1 MKLKYYLRGLGI
13 GILVTTVILSL
24 AGIGRKNMTDEEVIK
39 RAKELGMVESTL
51 LSDLADQAKADE
63 VKPTEPETSPQ
74 PEETLPPE
82 TTPETAPEQEN
93 DTEQK
98 TPAAQENGTEQETAS
113 GQENGTEQETTSGQE
128 NDTEKETSPGQDNNT
143 EPEKA
148 TEPATTPTPE
158 TPVSPE
164 DGSSDTP
171 AGETFTLVIGR
182 GESSTTV
189 SKNLQKAGIVEDA
202 AVFDKFL
209 CNNGYDKKIITGTY
223 EIPYGASEEEIAKII
238 TRK

>member
-24 AGIGRKNMTDEEVIK
+24 AGVGRKDMTDEEVVK

-51 LSDLADQAKADE
+51 LSDLPDQTKTDE
-63 VKPTEPETSPQ
+63 VRPTEPEISLQ
-74 PEETLPPE
+74 PETSEPE
-82 TTPETAPEQEN
+82 ESASTPETPVAPE
-93 DTEQK
+93 
-98 TPAAQENGTEQETAS
+98 
-113 GQENGTEQETTSGQE
+113 
-128 NDTEKETSPGQDNNT
+128 
-143 EPEKA
+143 
-148 TEPATTPTPE
+148 E

-164 DGSSDTP
+164 DGNPDIP
-171 AGETFTLVIGR
+171 AGETVTLVIGR

-189 SKNLQKAGIVEDA
+189 SKNLKKAGIVEDA
-202 AVFDKFL
+202 AAFDRFL

>member
-24 AGIGRKNMTDEEVIK
+24 AGVGRKNMTDEEVVK

-51 LSDLADQAKADE
+51 LSDLPDQTKTDE
-63 VKPTEPETSPQ
+63 VRPTEPEISLQPETSEPEESASTPETPVA
-74 PEETLPPE
+74 PEETT
-82 TTPETAPEQEN
+82 TTPETPAAPE
-93 DTEQK
+93 
-98 TPAAQENGTEQETAS
+98 
-113 GQENGTEQETTSGQE
+113 ETT
-128 NDTEKETSPGQDNNT
+128 
-143 EPEKA
+143 
-148 TEPATTPTPE
+148 TTPETPVAPEE

-164 DGSSDTP
+164 DGNPDTP
-171 AGETFTLVIGR
+171 AGETVTLVIGR

-189 SKNLQKAGIVEDA
+189 SKNLKKAGIVEDA
-202 AVFDKFL
+202 ASFDRFL

>member
-24 AGIGRKNMTDEEVIK
+24 AGVGRKNMTDEEVVK

-51 LSDLADQAKADE
+51 LSDLPDQTKTDE
-63 VKPTEPETSPQ
+63 VRPTEPEISLQPETSEPEESASTPETPEA
-74 PEETLPPE
+74 PEETPE
-82 TTPETAPEQEN
+82 APEE
-93 DTEQK
+93 
-98 TPAAQENGTEQETAS
+98 TPMAPEETPVA
-113 GQENGTEQETTSGQE
+113 
-128 NDTEKETSPGQDNNT
+128 
-143 EPEKA
+143 PE
-148 TEPATTPTPE
+148 E

-164 DGSSDTP
+164 DGNPDIP
-171 AGETFTLVIGR
+171 AGETVTLVIGR

-189 SKNLQKAGIVEDA
+189 SKNLKKAGIVEDA
-202 AVFDKFL
+202 AAFDRFL

>member
-24 AGIGRKNMTDEEVIK
+24 AGVGRKNMTDEEAVK

-51 LSDLADQAKADE
+51 LSDLPDQTKTDE
-63 VKPTEPETSPQ
+63 VRPTEPEISLQPETSEPEESASTPETPEA
-74 PEETLPPE
+74 PEETTTTQETPAAPEE
-82 TTPETAPEQEN
+82 TTTTQETPTAPEE
-93 DTEQK
+93 T
-98 TPAAQENGTEQETAS
+98 TTTQETPTA
-113 GQENGTEQETTSGQE
+113 
-128 NDTEKETSPGQDNNT
+128 
-143 EPEKA
+143 PE
-148 TEPATTPTPE
+148 E

-164 DGSSDTP
+164 DGNPDTP
-171 AGETFTLVIGR
+171 ARETVTLVIGR

-189 SKNLQKAGIVEDA
+189 SKNLKKAGIVEDA
-202 AVFDKFL
+202 AAFDRFL

>member
-13 GILVTTVILSL
+13 GILITTVILSL
-24 AGIGRKNMTDEEVIK
+24 AGIGRKNMTDEEVVK

-51 LSDLADQAKADE
+51 LSDLPDQTKAEE
-63 VKPTEPETSPQ
+63 VRPTEPETSLQPETSAA
-74 PEETLPPE
+74 PEETPM
-82 TTPETAPEQEN
+82 TPEE
-93 DTEQK
+93 
-98 TPAAQENGTEQETAS
+98 TPAAPDETSVAP
-113 GQENGTEQETTSGQE
+113 
-128 NDTEKETSPGQDNNT
+128 KETPVA
-143 EPEKA
+143 PE
-148 TEPATTPTPE
+148 E

-164 DGSSDTP
+164 DGNPDTP
-171 AGETFTLVIGR
+171 AGETVILVIGR

-202 AVFDKFL
+202 AAFDRFL

>member
-24 AGIGRKNMTDEEVIK
+24 AGVGRKNMTDEEVVK

-51 LSDLADQAKADE
+51 LSDLPDQTKTDE
-63 VKPTEPETSPQ
+63 VRPTEPGISLQPETSE
-74 PEETLPPE
+74 PEESAS
-82 TTPETAPEQEN
+82 TPETPVAPE
-93 DTEQK
+93 
-98 TPAAQENGTEQETAS
+98 
-113 GQENGTEQETTSGQE
+113 
-128 NDTEKETSPGQDNNT
+128 
-143 EPEKA
+143 
-148 TEPATTPTPE
+148 E

-164 DGSSDTP
+164 DGNPDTP
-171 AGETFTLVIGR
+171 AGETVTLVIGR

-189 SKNLQKAGIVEDA
+189 SKNLKKAGIVEDA
-202 AVFDKFL
+202 AAFDRFL

>member
-24 AGIGRKNMTDEEVIK
+24 AGVGRKNMTDEEVVK

-51 LSDLADQAKADE
+51 LSDLPDQTKTDE
-63 VKPTEPETSPQ
+63 VRPTEPETSLQ
-74 PEETLPPE
+74 PETSEPE
-82 TTPETAPEQEN
+82 PEESASTPETPEAPE
-93 DTEQK
+93 
-98 TPAAQENGTEQETAS
+98 
-113 GQENGTEQETTSGQE
+113 
-128 NDTEKETSPGQDNNT
+128 
-143 EPEKA
+143 
-148 TEPATTPTPE
+148 E

-164 DGSSDTP
+164 DGNPDTSTW
-171 AGETFTLVIGR
+171 ETVTLVIGR

-189 SKNLQKAGIVEDA
+189 SKNLKKAGIVEDA
-202 AVFDKFL
+202 AAFDRFL

>member
-24 AGIGRKNMTDEEVIK
+24 AGVGRKNMTDEEVVK

-51 LSDLADQAKADE
+51 LSDLPDQTKTDE
-63 VKPTEPETSPQ
+63 VRPTEPEISLQPETSEPEPEESASTPETPEA
-74 PEETLPPE
+74 PEETPVAPE
-82 TTPETAPEQEN
+82 ETPEAP
-93 DTEQK
+93 
-98 TPAAQENGTEQETAS
+98 
-113 GQENGTEQETTSGQE
+113 
-128 NDTEKETSPGQDNNT
+128 KETPVV
-143 EPEKA
+143 PE
-148 TEPATTPTPE
+148 E

-164 DGSSDTP
+164 DGNPDIP
-171 AGETFTLVIGR
+171 AGETVTLVIGR

-189 SKNLQKAGIVEDA
+189 SKNLKKAGIVEDA
-202 AVFDKFL
+202 AAFDRFL

>member
-24 AGIGRKNMTDEEVIK
+24 AGVGRKNMTDEEVVK

-51 LSDLADQAKADE
+51 LSDLPDQTKTDE
-63 VKPTEPETSPQ
+63 VRPTEPEISLQPETSEPEESASTPETPVA
-74 PEETLPPE
+74 PEETPE
-82 TTPETAPEQEN
+82 APEETPEAPE
-93 DTEQK
+93 
-98 TPAAQENGTEQETAS
+98 
-113 GQENGTEQETTSGQE
+113 
-128 NDTEKETSPGQDNNT
+128 
-143 EPEKA
+143 
-148 TEPATTPTPE
+148 E

-164 DGSSDTP
+164 DGNPDIP
-171 AGETFTLVIGR
+171 AGETVTLVIGR

-189 SKNLQKAGIVEDA
+189 SKNLKKAGIVEDA
-202 AVFDKFL
+202 AAFDRFL

>member
-24 AGIGRKNMTDEEVIK
+24 AGVGRKNMTDEEVVK

-51 LSDLADQAKADE
+51 LSDLPDQTKTDE
-63 VKPTEPETSPQ
+63 VRPTEPEISLQPETSEPEESASTPETPEA
-74 PEETLPPE
+74 PEETPVAPE
-82 TTPETAPEQEN
+82 ETPEAPEE
-93 DTEQK
+93 
-98 TPAAQENGTEQETAS
+98 TPVA
-113 GQENGTEQETTSGQE
+113 
-128 NDTEKETSPGQDNNT
+128 
-143 EPEKA
+143 PE
-148 TEPATTPTPE
+148 E

-164 DGSSDTP
+164 DGNPDTP
-171 AGETFTLVIGR
+171 AGETVTLVIGR

-189 SKNLQKAGIVEDA
+189 SKNLKKAGIVEDA
-202 AVFDKFL
+202 AAFDRFL

>member
-13 GILVTTVILSL
+13 GILITTVILSL
-24 AGIGRKNMTDEEVIK
+24 AGIGRKNMTDEEVVK

-51 LSDLADQAKADE
+51 LSDLPDQTKAEE
-63 VKPTEPETSPQ
+63 VRPTEPETSEPETSEPETSEPEASPEPETSEPEVSPE
-74 PEETLPPE
+74 PEETAS
-82 TTPETAPEQEN
+82 TPETPVAPEE
-93 DTEQK
+93 
-98 TPAAQENGTEQETAS
+98 TPVA
-113 GQENGTEQETTSGQE
+113 
-128 NDTEKETSPGQDNNT
+128 
-143 EPEKA
+143 PE
-148 TEPATTPTPE
+148 E

-164 DGSSDTP
+164 DGNPDTP
-171 AGETFTLVIGR
+171 AGETVTLVIGR

-189 SKNLQKAGIVEDA
+189 SKNLKKAGIVEDA
-202 AVFDKFL
+202 AAFDRFL

>member
-24 AGIGRKNMTDEEVIK
+24 AGVGRKNMTDEEVVK

-51 LSDLADQAKADE
+51 LSDLPDQTKTDE
-63 VKPTEPETSPQ
+63 VRPTEPEISLQPETSEPEAGPEPEESASTPETPVA
-74 PEETLPPE
+74 PEETPE
-82 TTPETAPEQEN
+82 APKETPVAPE
-93 DTEQK
+93 
-98 TPAAQENGTEQETAS
+98 
-113 GQENGTEQETTSGQE
+113 
-128 NDTEKETSPGQDNNT
+128 
-143 EPEKA
+143 
-148 TEPATTPTPE
+148 E

-164 DGSSDTP
+164 DGNPDIP
-171 AGETFTLVIGR
+171 AGETVTLVIGR

-189 SKNLQKAGIVEDA
+189 SKNLKKAGIVEDA
-202 AVFDKFL
+202 AAFDRFL

>member
-24 AGIGRKNMTDEEVIK
+24 AGVGRKNMTDEEVVK

-51 LSDLADQAKADE
+51 LSDLPDQTKTDE
-63 VKPTEPETSPQ
+63 VRPTEPEISLQPETSEPEAGPESEESASTPETPEA
-74 PEETLPPE
+74 PEETPVAPE
-82 TTPETAPEQEN
+82 ETPEAPKETPVAPE
-93 DTEQK
+93 
-98 TPAAQENGTEQETAS
+98 
-113 GQENGTEQETTSGQE
+113 
-128 NDTEKETSPGQDNNT
+128 
-143 EPEKA
+143 
-148 TEPATTPTPE
+148 E

-164 DGSSDTP
+164 DGNPDIP
-171 AGETFTLVIGR
+171 AGETVTLVIGR

-189 SKNLQKAGIVEDA
+189 SKNLKRAGIVEDA
-202 AVFDKFL
+202 AAFDRFL

>member
-24 AGIGRKNMTDEEVIK
+24 AGVGRKNMTDEEVVK

-51 LSDLADQAKADE
+51 LSDLPDQTKTDE
-63 VKPTEPETSPQ
+63 VRPTEPGISLQPETPEA
-74 PEETLPPE
+74 PEETPV
-82 TTPETAPEQEN
+82 APE
-93 DTEQK
+93 
-98 TPAAQENGTEQETAS
+98 
-113 GQENGTEQETTSGQE
+113 
-128 NDTEKETSPGQDNNT
+128 
-143 EPEKA
+143 
-148 TEPATTPTPE
+148 E

-164 DGSSDTP
+164 DGNPDTP
-171 AGETFTLVIGR
+171 AGETVTLVIGR

-189 SKNLQKAGIVEDA
+189 SKNLKKAGIVEDA
-202 AVFDKFL
+202 AAFDRFL

>member
-1 MKLKYYLRGLGI
+1 MKLKYYLQGLGI

-24 AGIGRKNMTDEEVIK
+24 AGVGRKNMTDEEVVK

-51 LSDLADQAKADE
+51 LSDLPDQTKTDE
-63 VKPTEPETSPQ
+63 VRPTEPEISLQPETSEPEESASTPETPVA
-74 PEETLPPE
+74 PEETPE
-82 TTPETAPEQEN
+82 APKETPVAPE
-93 DTEQK
+93 
-98 TPAAQENGTEQETAS
+98 
-113 GQENGTEQETTSGQE
+113 
-128 NDTEKETSPGQDNNT
+128 
-143 EPEKA
+143 
-148 TEPATTPTPE
+148 E

-164 DGSSDTP
+164 DGNPDTP
-171 AGETFTLVIGR
+171 TGETVTLVIGR

-189 SKNLQKAGIVEDA
+189 SKNLKKAGIVEDA
-202 AVFDKFL
+202 AAFDRFL

>member
-24 AGIGRKNMTDEEVIK
+24 AGVGRKNMTDEEVVK

-51 LSDLADQAKADE
+51 LSDLPDQTKTDE
-63 VKPTEPETSPQ
+63 VRPTEPGISLQPETPEA
-74 PEETLPPE
+74 PEETPV
-82 TTPETAPEQEN
+82 APE
-93 DTEQK
+93 
-98 TPAAQENGTEQETAS
+98 
-113 GQENGTEQETTSGQE
+113 
-128 NDTEKETSPGQDNNT
+128 
-143 EPEKA
+143 
-148 TEPATTPTPE
+148 E

-164 DGSSDTP
+164 DGNPDTT
-171 AGETFTLVIGR
+171 AGETVTLVIGR

-189 SKNLQKAGIVEDA
+189 SKNLKKAGIVEDA
-202 AVFDKFL
+202 AAFDRFL

>member
-13 GILVTTVILSL
+13 GILITTVILSL
-24 AGIGRKNMTDEEVIK
+24 AGIGRKNMTDEEVVK

-51 LSDLADQAKADE
+51 LSDLPDQTKAEE
-63 VKPTEPETSPQ
+63 VRPTEPETPEPETSLQ
-74 PEETLPPE
+74 PETS
-82 TTPETAPEQEN
+82 EQEISA
-93 DTEQK
+93 E
-98 TPAAQENGTEQETAS
+98 P
-113 GQENGTEQETTSGQE
+113 
-128 NDTEKETSPGQDNNT
+128 ETSPGPET
-143 EPEKA
+143 SEPE
-148 TEPATTPTPE
+148 TLEPEVSPEPEESASTLETPVAPEE

-164 DGSSDTP
+164 DGNPDTP
-171 AGETFTLVIGR
+171 AGETVTLVIGR

-189 SKNLQKAGIVEDA
+189 SKNLKKAGIVEDA
-202 AVFDKFL
+202 AAFDRFL

>member
-24 AGIGRKNMTDEEVIK
+24 AGVGRKNMTDEEVVK

-51 LSDLADQAKADE
+51 LSDLPDQTKTDE
-63 VKPTEPETSPQ
+63 VRPTEPEISLQPETSEPEESASTPETPVA
-74 PEETLPPE
+74 PEETPMAPE
-82 TTPETAPEQEN
+82 ETPEAPE
-93 DTEQK
+93 
-98 TPAAQENGTEQETAS
+98 
-113 GQENGTEQETTSGQE
+113 
-128 NDTEKETSPGQDNNT
+128 
-143 EPEKA
+143 
-148 TEPATTPTPE
+148 E

-164 DGSSDTP
+164 DGNPDIP
-171 AGETFTLVIGR
+171 AGETVTLVIGR

-189 SKNLQKAGIVEDA
+189 SKNLKKAGIVEDA
-202 AVFDKFL
+202 AAFDRFL

>member
-13 GILVTTVILSL
+13 GILITTVILSL
-24 AGIGRKNMTDEEVIK
+24 AGIGRKNMTDEEVVK

-51 LSDLADQAKADE
+51 LSDLPDQTKAEE
-63 VKPTEPETSPQ
+63 VRPTEPETSLQPETSEQ
-74 PEETLPPE
+74 ENSAEPEAGPGPETSEPETLEPEVSPEPEETAS
-82 TTPETAPEQEN
+82 TPETPVAPEE
-93 DTEQK
+93 
-98 TPAAQENGTEQETAS
+98 TPAA
-113 GQENGTEQETTSGQE
+113 
-128 NDTEKETSPGQDNNT
+128 
-143 EPEKA
+143 PE
-148 TEPATTPTPE
+148 E

-164 DGSSDTP
+164 DENPDTP
-171 AGETFTLVIGR
+171 AGETVTLVIGR

-189 SKNLQKAGIVEDA
+189 SKNLKKAGIVEDA
-202 AVFDKFL
+202 AAFDRFL

>member
-13 GILVTTVILSL
+13 GILITTVILSL
-24 AGIGRKNMTDEEVIK
+24 AGIGRKNMTDEEVVK

-51 LSDLADQAKADE
+51 LSDLPDQTKAEE
-63 VKPTEPETSPQ
+63 VRPTEPE
-74 PEETLPPE
+74 ETAS
-82 TTPETAPEQEN
+82 TPETPVAPE
-93 DTEQK
+93 
-98 TPAAQENGTEQETAS
+98 
-113 GQENGTEQETTSGQE
+113 
-128 NDTEKETSPGQDNNT
+128 
-143 EPEKA
+143 
-148 TEPATTPTPE
+148 E

-164 DGSSDTP
+164 DGNPDTP
-171 AGETFTLVIGR
+171 AGETVTLVIGR

-189 SKNLQKAGIVEDA
+189 SKNLKKAGIVEDA
-202 AVFDKFL
+202 AAFDRFL

>member
-24 AGIGRKNMTDEEVIK
+24 AGVGRKNMTDEEVVK

-51 LSDLADQAKADE
+51 LSDLPDQTKTDE
-63 VKPTEPETSPQ
+63 VRPTEPEISLQPETSEPEAGPEPEESASTPETPVA
-74 PEETLPPE
+74 PEETPVAPE
-82 TTPETAPEQEN
+82 ETPEASKETPVAPE
-93 DTEQK
+93 
-98 TPAAQENGTEQETAS
+98 
-113 GQENGTEQETTSGQE
+113 
-128 NDTEKETSPGQDNNT
+128 
-143 EPEKA
+143 
-148 TEPATTPTPE
+148 E

-164 DGSSDTP
+164 DGNPDIP
-171 AGETFTLVIGR
+171 AGETVTLVIGR

-189 SKNLQKAGIVEDA
+189 SKNLKKAGIVEDA
-202 AVFDKFL
+202 AAFDRFL

>member
-24 AGIGRKNMTDEEVIK
+24 AGVGRKNMTDEEVVK

-51 LSDLADQAKADE
+51 LSELPDQTKAEE
-63 VKPTEPETSPQ
+63 VRPTEPENSPA
-74 PEETLPPE
+74 PEETTTTSETPAAPE
-82 TTPETAPEQEN
+82 ETTTTPETPAAPEE
-93 DTEQK
+93 TTTTPE
-98 TPAAQENGTEQETAS
+98 TPAAPEETTTTQETPTA
-113 GQENGTEQETTSGQE
+113 
-128 NDTEKETSPGQDNNT
+128 
-143 EPEKA
+143 PE
-148 TEPATTPTPE
+148 E

-164 DGSSDTP
+164 DGNPDTP
-171 AGETFTLVIGR
+171 TGETVTLVIGR

-189 SKNLQKAGIVEDA
+189 SKNLKKAGIVEDA
-202 AVFDKFL
+202 AAFDRFL

>member
-24 AGIGRKNMTDEEVIK
+24 AGIGRKNMTDEEVVK

-51 LSDLADQAKADE
+51 LSDLPDQTKTDE
-63 VKPTEPETSPQ
+63 VRPTEPGISLQPETSEPEESASTPETPETPKETPVA
-74 PEETLPPE
+74 PEETPV
-82 TTPETAPEQEN
+82 APE
-93 DTEQK
+93 
-98 TPAAQENGTEQETAS
+98 
-113 GQENGTEQETTSGQE
+113 
-128 NDTEKETSPGQDNNT
+128 
-143 EPEKA
+143 
-148 TEPATTPTPE
+148 E

-164 DGSSDTP
+164 DGNPDTS
-171 AGETFTLVIGR
+171 AGETVTLVIGR

-189 SKNLQKAGIVEDA
+189 SKNLKKAGIVEDA
-202 AVFDKFL
+202 AAFDRFL

>member
-24 AGIGRKNMTDEEVIK
+24 AGVGRKNMTDEEVVK

-51 LSDLADQAKADE
+51 LSDLPDQTKTDE
-63 VKPTEPETSPQ
+63 VRPTEPGISLQPETSEPEESTSTPETPAA
-74 PEETLPPE
+74 PEETT
-82 TTPETAPEQEN
+82 TTPETPAAPEE
-93 DTEQK
+93 TTTTPE
-98 TPAAQENGTEQETAS
+98 TPAAPEETPVA
-113 GQENGTEQETTSGQE
+113 
-128 NDTEKETSPGQDNNT
+128 
-143 EPEKA
+143 PE
-148 TEPATTPTPE
+148 E

-164 DGSSDTP
+164 DGNPDIP
-171 AGETFTLVIGR
+171 AGETVTLVIGR

-189 SKNLQKAGIVEDA
+189 SKNLKKAGIVEDA
-202 AVFDKFL
+202 AAFDRFL

>member
-24 AGIGRKNMTDEEVIK
+24 AGVGRKNMTDEEVVK

-51 LSDLADQAKADE
+51 LSDLPDQTKTDE
-63 VKPTEPETSPQ
+63 VRPTEPETSLQPETSEPETSEPEAGPEPEESASTPETPEA
-74 PEETLPPE
+74 PEETPV
-82 TTPETAPEQEN
+82 APE
-93 DTEQK
+93 
-98 TPAAQENGTEQETAS
+98 
-113 GQENGTEQETTSGQE
+113 
-128 NDTEKETSPGQDNNT
+128 
-143 EPEKA
+143 
-148 TEPATTPTPE
+148 E

-164 DGSSDTP
+164 DGNPDTS
-171 AGETFTLVIGR
+171 AWETVTLVIGR

-189 SKNLQKAGIVEDA
+189 SKNLKKAGIVEDA
-202 AVFDKFL
+202 AAFDRFL

>member
-63 VKPTEPETSPQ
+63 VKPTEPETSQQ

-82 TTPETAPEQEN
+82 TTPETAPGE
-93 DTEQK
+93 
-98 TPAAQENGTEQETAS
+98 
-113 GQENGTEQETTSGQE
+113 
-128 NDTEKETSPGQDNNT
+128 DNNT

-148 TEPATTPTPE
+148 TEPATTPE

-189 SKNLQKAGIVEDA
+189 SKNLKKAGIVEDA
-202 AVFDKFL
+202 AAFDKFL

>member
-24 AGIGRKNMTDEEVIK
+24 AGVGRKNMTDEEVVK

-51 LSDLADQAKADE
+51 LSDLPDQTKTDE
-63 VKPTEPETSPQ
+63 VRPTEPEISLQPETSEPEESASTPETPVA
-74 PEETLPPE
+74 PEETPVAPE
-82 TTPETAPEQEN
+82 ETPEAPE
-93 DTEQK
+93 
-98 TPAAQENGTEQETAS
+98 
-113 GQENGTEQETTSGQE
+113 
-128 NDTEKETSPGQDNNT
+128 
-143 EPEKA
+143 
-148 TEPATTPTPE
+148 E

-164 DGSSDTP
+164 DGNPDTP
-171 AGETFTLVIGR
+171 TGETVTLVIGR

-189 SKNLQKAGIVEDA
+189 SKNLKKAGIVEDA
-202 AVFDKFL
+202 AAFDRFL
-209 CNNGYDKKIITGTY
+209 CNNGYDKKIITGAY

>member
-24 AGIGRKNMTDEEVIK
+24 AGVGRKNMTDEEVVK

-51 LSDLADQAKADE
+51 LSDLPDQTKTDE
-63 VKPTEPETSPQ
+63 VRPTEPGISLQPETSE
-74 PEETLPPE
+74 PEESASTPE
-82 TTPETAPEQEN
+82 TPEASEETTTTPETPAAPEE
-93 DTEQK
+93 
-98 TPAAQENGTEQETAS
+98 TPVA
-113 GQENGTEQETTSGQE
+113 
-128 NDTEKETSPGQDNNT
+128 
-143 EPEKA
+143 PE
-148 TEPATTPTPE
+148 E

-164 DGSSDTP
+164 AGNPDIP
-171 AGETFTLVIGR
+171 AGETVTLVIGR

-189 SKNLQKAGIVEDA
+189 SKNLKKAGIVEDA
-202 AVFDKFL
+202 AAFDRFL

>member
-13 GILVTTVILSL
+13 GILITTVILSL
-24 AGIGRKNMTDEEVIK
+24 AGIGRKNMTDEEVVK

-51 LSDLADQAKADE
+51 LSDLPDQTKAEE
-63 VKPTEPETSPQ
+63 VRPTEPETSLQ
-74 PEETLPPE
+74 PEASEPEAGPEPETSEPETLEPE
-82 TTPETAPEQEN
+82 VSSEPEGSASTPETPVAP
-93 DTEQK
+93 K
-98 TPAAQENGTEQETAS
+98 
-113 GQENGTEQETTSGQE
+113 
-128 NDTEKETSPGQDNNT
+128 
-143 EPEKA
+143 
-148 TEPATTPTPE
+148 E

-164 DGSSDTP
+164 DGNPDTP
-171 AGETFTLVIGR
+171 AGETVTLVIGR

-202 AVFDKFL
+202 AAFDRFL

>member
-24 AGIGRKNMTDEEVIK
+24 AGVGRKNMTDEEVVK

-51 LSDLADQAKADE
+51 LSDLPDQTKTDE
-63 VKPTEPETSPQ
+63 VRPTEPEISLQPETSEPEESASTPETPVEPEEPASTPETSAA
-74 PEETLPPE
+74 PEETPV
-82 TTPETAPEQEN
+82 APEE
-93 DTEQK
+93 
-98 TPAAQENGTEQETAS
+98 TPVA
-113 GQENGTEQETTSGQE
+113 
-128 NDTEKETSPGQDNNT
+128 
-143 EPEKA
+143 PE
-148 TEPATTPTPE
+148 E

-164 DGSSDTP
+164 DGNPDTS
-171 AGETFTLVIGR
+171 AWETVTLVIGR

-189 SKNLQKAGIVEDA
+189 SKNLKKAGIVEDA
-202 AVFDKFL
+202 AAFDRFL